1 MIVRRI
7 NQGKKRMDVSSDFI
21 ESAVALF
28 WVQTVIA
35 RWYSPQWNIV
45 VLRNLRGRWRYYS
58 SCWLVAVKCRSFR
71 KYRETLFLLPSV
83 VVLFSSMMAVNG
95 QGSPTSAPFNIS
107 LSAPSVAPS
116 TFNSAN
122 FPLFSASISPSV
134 VPTLET
140 LSAIGFYR
148 QSFILFPNTPLF
160 FNETEQ
166 ETISNI
172 FESYTEFL
180 LPDSTINQIETRC
193 SIDLQSGSINTL
205 GQSLNNMDYRCQY
218 SSNMVD
224 VESLPVSF
232 LSFVNADLDR
242 LTTDLFFQNLN
253 VNASLPAAIRIIQS
267 PAPSISP
274 QPSALPTFRPTVS
287 SPPTL
292 APSSGPTERMPTT
305 PPNFLRPTMV
315 PSPLVVQGR
324 NGLSV
329 GGIAAIVIVAGILC
343 LVGLFLYYQSARK
356 QQEEMRRPR
365 PHRTSSASSNLA
377 TTGRSF
383 RNTFRQ
389 SARPVDPLRPPIG
402 VHGNVGLSGSP
413 NFLVSPTED
422 SLLSNKSMLSI
433 GDSVM
438 AEGSGDDLDDDG
450 TKNLQDEFDQYKDQ
464 NLELLRTDVEGNLSG
479 FEGYMSAAV
488 TNALMGDDEKKNY
501 EMQELLWGCD
511 ANPDGTEI
519 EASALFE
526 VTDWLNR
533 NESAGIE
540 RKGAFMQEILNKMVT
555 SVRFGVIVAEDAS
568 RTIHESAAIL
578 GLQLAEDLPVTTVI
592 ISGMRKTTRA
602 ADIIHALSEF
612 GDIDVAA
619 VASGKR
625 GFGIVRFRRRLSV
638 DQALQ
643 RYRAGEIVILDVSI
657 QMKVLMPNGVLESR

>member
-1 MIVRRI
+1 
-7 NQGKKRMDVSSDFI
+7 MDSSVDFI
-21 ESAVALF
+21 TSAFDCSWMQSVIARSSPLRFNVVLGNLSSRWRFCFSFCLFGVKFSTFKRKMPLAWRSECCLLRKSIETLF
-28 WVQTVIA
+28 WV
-35 RWYSPQWNIV
+35 IV
-45 VLRNLRGRWRYYS
+45 LS
-58 SCWLVAVKCRSFR
+58 SIS
-71 KYRETLFLLPSV
+71 
-83 VVLFSSMMAVNG
+83 AVNG
-95 QGSPTSAPFNIS
+95 QGSPVSASFNES
-107 LSAPSVAPS
+107 LSTPSVSPS
-116 TFNSAN
+116 IFNVTRS
-122 FPLFSASISPSV
+122 PVIPSSDSPSV
-134 VPTLET
+134 VPTRAT
-140 LSAIGFYR
+140 IYAIGFYR
-148 QSFILFPNTPLF
+148 QSFILFPNAPLF
-160 FNETEQ
+160 FNESEQ
-166 ETISNI
+166 ETISDI

-180 LPDSTINQIETRC
+180 LPDSTINQIQTSC
-193 SIDLQSGSINTL
+193 SIDLQSGAINTL
-205 GQSLNNMDYRCQY
+205 GQNLNNMDYRCQY

-224 VESLPVSF
+224 VESLPLGF
-232 LSFVNADLDR
+232 LTFLNADLDR
-242 LTTDLFFQNLN
+242 LTTDMFYQNLN

-267 PAPSISP
+267 PAPSNSP
-274 QPSALPTFRPTVS
+274 RPSVLPTFQPTSS

-292 APSSGPTERMPTT
+292 APSSGPTESVPTA

-315 PSPLVVQGR
+315 PSPLVVNGST
-324 NGLSV
+324 GLSV
-329 GGIAAIVIVAGILC
+329 GGIAAIVIVAGLLC

-356 QQEEMRRPR
+356 QQEEMSRPR
-365 PHRTSSASSNLA
+365 PHRTNSASSNIA
-377 TTGRSF
+377 TAGRSF
-383 RNTFRQ
+383 RNTFRP
-389 SARPVDPLRPPIG
+389 STRPVDPLRPPMG
-402 VHGNVGLSGSP
+402 MNGDVGLSGSP
-413 NFLVSPTED
+413 SFLISPTDD
-422 SLLSNKSMLSI
+422 SLLSNKSMLSM

-511 ANPDGTEI
+511 PNPEGTEI

-602 ADIIHALSEF
+602 VDIIHALSEF

-625 GFGIVRFRRRLSV
+625 GFGIVRFRRRFSV

-643 RYRAGEIVILDVSI
+643 RYRAEEIVILDVSI